1 MSKLFAT
8 LALSLLL
15 GGTAL
20 TQTPAGV
27 LAAKIKQETGMQF
40 TSKTTHS
47 KISGGWACIVLKLKS
62 PDAGQA
68 TAIGILVRRK
78 NWIVKDYVIGTAMQ
92 GAIPKLKE
100 KFPKAPK
107 SIFPRKM

>member
-1 MSKLFAT
+1 MTKLFAAIGLLHF
-8 LALSLLL
+8 LAGIAFS
-15 GGTAL
+15 
-20 TQTPAGV
+20 QTPASV

-47 KISGGWACIVLKLKS
+47 KISGGWACIVLKLKN
-62 PDAGQA
+62 PDAGEA
-68 TAIGILVRRK
+68 TAIGLLLKRK
-78 NWIVKDYVIGTAMQ
+78 SWLVKDYVIGTAMQ

-107 SIFPRKM
+107 SIFPRKL